1 MLRRRSVSWLFQPER
16 SEHPMKSIA
25 AKGLPSSR
33 FIEQQGASLSI
44 KQLEAFVKEL
54 NMTALQ
60 GWIVIG
66 LLVLIMLG
74 IVGIGAEIEAL
85 PWLWRTYNP

>member
-1 MLRRRSVSWLFQPER
+1 
-16 SEHPMKSIA
+16 
-25 AKGLPSSR
+25 
-33 FIEQQGASLSI
+33 
-44 KQLEAFVKEL
+44 
-54 NMTALQ
+54 MTVLQ

-74 IVGIGAEIEAL
+74 IVGIGVEIEAL

>member
-1 MLRRRSVSWLFQPER
+1 MVFSLHMNE

-25 AKGLPSSR
+25 VTKSPSSR

-74 IVGIGAEIEAL
+74 IVGIGAELEAL
-85 PWLWRTYNP
+85 PYLWRTSAEEIK

>member
-1 MLRRRSVSWLFQPER
+1 MGQHYQF
-16 SEHPMKSIA
+16 A
-25 AKGLPSSR
+25 
-33 FIEQQGASLSI
+33 
-44 KQLEAFVKEL
+44 KEL

-74 IVGIGAEIEAL
+74 IVGIGVEIKAL
-85 PWLWRTYNP
+85 PYLWRTETPSADLER